1 MVLASLLFFLP
12 AFALSSKDSVA
23 IVPAEDLKVCEYFDA
38 RIVRLREIVNKELGP
53 DVDIGSDL
61 YTTLE
66 ESKLCDT
73 VGYVA
78 IPECVAN
85 NGGDECVA
93 RKTSELIRKTL
104 RAAMKAEKIKQLP
117 SGEKFFATCKHIGYK
132 NVLKTFKSART
143 LMSPECGLPGLGGGR
158 SRRSLD
164 LLPALLLGGSY
175 DPSSIW
181 FQYFLC
187 KDIDLYCYFFTQ
199 GWTQGQ
205 YGQYYLYDN
214 LLDDTNGLFAGSTDS
229 SNLATI
235 ALLGGLGGGIGQP
248 SGYYPSY
255 GAHAAAP
262 APGRK
267 RREQGV
273 VGDEDKDE
281 VNRRKRR
288 AVCDDDENCTDRKRR
303 EGEKEDED
311 TERKRR
317 EACDRDDSLPFC
329 PRRKRSPESEEEDED
344 RKRRA
349 VCDDDENCIDRKRR
363 EGEKEDDDKER
374 NRRDACDRDDLLPYC
389 PRRKRSPER
398 EEEEDEDRKRREA
411 CDVDD
416 KSPSC
421 RRRKRRS
428 AVCDDNDDSKPNCP
442 KRNRRSASNEA
453 CAENDANCHNKNR
466 KRRQA
471 CEACKINPDSTECDK
486 CLNS

>member
-1 MVLASLLFFLP
+1 MVLAYLLIFLP

-38 RIVRLREIVNKELGP
+38 RIIRLGEIINEELRP
-53 DVDIGSDL
+53 DVDVHSDL
-61 YTTLE
+61 YITLE

-78 IPECVAN
+78 IPECVAKKE
-85 NGGDECVA
+85 GDECVA
-93 RKTSELIRKTL
+93 RKTSEMIRKSL
-104 RAAMKAEKIKQLP
+104 RAAMKAEKIKAVP

-132 NVLKTFKSART
+132 NVLKTFKSARS
-143 LMSPECGLPGLGGGR
+143 LMSAECGLPGLGGGR

-214 LLDDTNGLFAGSTDS
+214 LLDDTTGLFAGSTD

-255 GAHAAAP
+255 GAHVAAPAP

-267 RREQGV
+267 RRESDD
-273 VGDEDKDE
+273 GDDVDGESGE
-281 VNRRKRR
+281 RKRR
-288 AVCDDDENCTDRKRR
+288 AVDC
-303 EGEKEDED
+303 EDLTNHQE
-311 TERKRR
+311 
-317 EACDRDDSLPFC
+317 CM
-329 PRRKRSPESEEEDED
+329 

-349 VCDDDENCIDRKRR
+349 VDCEDRTNINHPECKRKRRAVDCEDPTYTNHPECKRKRRAVDCEDRTNSNHPECKRKRRAVPDCEDPANINHQQCMRKRR
-363 EGEKEDDDKER
+363 EVPDCEDPA
-374 NRRDACDRDDLLPYC
+374 NINHSACM
-389 PRRKRSPER
+389 
-398 EEEEDEDRKRREA
+398 RKRRAAAPDCEDHTNFNHPKCKRKRRTTA
-411 CDVDD
+411 LDCEEGDD
-416 KSPSC
+416 ASC
-421 RRRKRRS
+421 RRR
-428 AVCDDNDDSKPNCP
+428 
-442 KRNRRSASNEA
+442 
-453 CAENDANCHNKNR
+453 
-466 KRRQA
+466 RQAA
-471 CEACKINPDSTECDK
+471 CEACESNPDSTECTE
-486 CLNS
+486 CTGL

>member
-1 MVLASLLFFLP
+1 M
-12 AFALSSKDSVA
+12 
-23 IVPAEDLKVCEYFDA
+23 
-38 RIVRLREIVNKELGP
+38 G
-53 DVDIGSDL
+53 GSDL

-143 LMSPECGLPGLGGGR
+143 LMSPECGLPGLDGGR

-214 LLDDTNGLFAGSTDS
+214 LLDDTTGLFAGATD

-235 ALLGGLGGGIGQP
+235 ALLGGLGGGYSQP
-248 SGYYPSY
+248 AGYYPAY
-255 GAHAAAP
+255 GAP
-262 APGRK
+262 APAQGRK
-267 RREQGV
+267 RR
-273 VGDEDKDE
+273 DADCEDDSE
-281 VNRRKRR
+281 
-288 AVCDDDENCTDRKRR
+288 E
-303 EGEKEDED
+303 
-311 TERKRR
+311 
-317 EACDRDDSLPFC
+317 CDR
-329 PRRKRSPESEEEDED
+329 
-344 RKRRA
+344 
-349 VCDDDENCIDRKRR
+349 
-363 EGEKEDDDKER
+363 
-374 NRRDACDRDDLLPYC
+374 
-389 PRRKRSPER
+389 
-398 EEEEDEDRKRREA
+398 
-411 CDVDD
+411 
-416 KSPSC
+416 
-421 RRRKRRS
+421 RRRQVDCIKNPEECEQRR
-428 AVCDDNDDSKPNCP
+428 
-442 KRNRRSASNEA
+442 
-453 CAENDANCHNKNR
+453 
-466 KRRQA
+466 RRQVD
-471 CEACKINPDSTECDK
+471 CEKNPEECEQRRRRQVDCEK
-486 CLNS
+486 NPEECEQRRRRQVDC

>member
-12 AFALSSKDSVA
+12 ALALSSKDSVA

-104 RAAMKAEKIKQLP
+104 RAAMKAEKIKEVP
-117 SGEKFFATCKHIGYK
+117 SGKKFFATCKHIGYK

-214 LLDDTNGLFAGSTDS
+214 LLDDTTGLFAGSTD

-235 ALLGGLGGGIGQP
+235 ALLGGLGGGVGQP

-262 APGRK
+262 VQGRK
-267 RREQGV
+267 RRDSEVDEGDDQGN
-273 VGDEDKDE
+273 E
-281 VNRRKRR
+281 RKRR
-288 AVCDDDENCTDRKRR
+288 TLDCDDKDCPKRKRQTETVDPNDKDDDNDRKRR
-303 EGEKEDED
+303 SVDCAKTPEHPDCPN
-311 TERKRR
+311 RKRR
-317 EACDRDDSLPFC
+317 SVDCAKTPEHPDC
-329 PRRKRSPESEEEDED
+329 PT
-344 RKRRA
+344 RKRRST
-349 VCDDDENCIDRKRR
+349 VDSVNCETNQKH
-363 EGEKEDDDKER
+363 
-374 NRRDACDRDDLLPYC
+374 
-389 PRRKRSPER
+389 PE
-398 EEEEDEDRKRREA
+398 
-411 CDVDD
+411 CM
-416 KSPSC
+416 
-421 RRRKRRS
+421 RRKRRS
-428 AVCDDNDDSKPNCP
+428 DENCVEDDVSC
-442 KRNRRSASNEA
+442 
-453 CAENDANCHNKNR
+453 R

-471 CEACKINPDSTECDK
+471 CKACEDNPDSTECAQ
-486 CLNS
+486 C

>member
-12 AFALSSKDSVA
+12 ALALSSKDSVA

-38 RIVRLREIVNKELGP
+38 RIIRLREIVNKELGP

-104 RAAMKAEKIKQLP
+104 RAAMKAEKIKAVP

-214 LLDDTNGLFAGSTDS
+214 LLDDTTGLFAGATD

-267 RREQGV
+267 RRDSENDDCDHEDCPKKKRETV
-273 VGDEDKDE
+273 DPNDED
-281 VNRRKRR
+281 
-288 AVCDDDENCTDRKRR
+288 DDNDRKRR
-303 EGEKEDED
+303 SVDCAKTPKHPDCPN
-311 TERKRR
+311 RKRR
-317 EACDRDDSLPFC
+317 TADPVDPN
-329 PRRKRSPESEEEDED
+329 EDENDSD
-344 RKRRA
+344 RKRRSVDCEKA
-349 VCDDDENCIDRKRR
+349 VNRKH
-363 EGEKEDDDKER
+363 
-374 NRRDACDRDDLLPYC
+374 
-389 PRRKRSPER
+389 PE
-398 EEEEDEDRKRREA
+398 
-411 CDVDD
+411 CM
-416 KSPSC
+416 
-421 RRRKRRS
+421 RRKRRS
-428 AVCDDNDDSKPNCP
+428 DENCGDDVSC
-442 KRNRRSASNEA
+442 S
-453 CAENDANCHNKNR
+453 R

-471 CEACKINPDSTECDK
+471 CKACEDNPDSTECAK
-486 CLNS
+486 C

>member
-1 MVLASLLFFLP
+1 MGSASRALVVLSSSYFIMVLSSLLFFLP
-12 AFALSSKDSVA
+12 ALALSSKDSVA

-104 RAAMKAEKIKQLP
+104 RAAIKAEKIKAVP

-158 SRRSLD
+158 SRCSLD

-214 LLDDTNGLFAGSTDS
+214 LLDDSTGLFAGATD

-255 GAHAAAP
+255 GSHAAP
-262 APGRK
+262 AQGRRRRATKTACSDEDDSLPNCTSSRK
-267 RREQGV
+267 RREEN
-273 VGDEDKDE
+273 DEDE
-281 VNRRKRR
+281 
-288 AVCDDDENCTDRKRR
+288 
-303 EGEKEDED
+303 
-311 TERKRR
+311 ERKRR
-317 EACDRDDSLPFC
+317 ETMRCSDEDDSLPNC
-329 PRRKRSPESEEEDED
+329 TTS
-344 RKRRA
+344 RKRRQGQQK
-349 VCDDDENCIDRKRR
+349 EEERNPNSIHRKRR
-363 EGEKEDDDKER
+363 E
-374 NRRDACDRDDLLPYC
+374 
-389 PRRKRSPER
+389 
-398 EEEEDEDRKRREA
+398 EEEERNPNSIHRKRREE
-411 CDVDD
+411 DEEE
-416 KSPSC
+416 K
-421 RRRKRRS
+421 RKRRETAITCS
-428 AVCDDNDDSKPNCP
+428 DMDDSLPNCTRSKRRATEMCDDDDASLPDCT
-442 KRNRRSASNEA
+442 RMRRSPPSE
-453 CAENDANCHNKNR
+453 
-466 KRRQA
+466 A
-471 CEACKINPDSTECDK
+471 CEACKKNPDSTECEK
-486 CLNS
+486 C

>member
-1 MVLASLLFFLP
+1 MVLAYLLIFLP

-38 RIVRLREIVNKELGP
+38 RIIRLGEIINEELRP
-53 DVDIGSDL
+53 DVDVHSDL
-61 YTTLE
+61 YITLE

-78 IPECVAN
+78 IPECVAKKE
-85 NGGDECVA
+85 GDECVA
-93 RKTSELIRKTL
+93 RKTSEMIRKSL
-104 RAAMKAEKIKQLP
+104 RAAMKAEKIKAVP

-143 LMSPECGLPGLGGGR
+143 LMSPECGLPGLGGSR

-214 LLDDTNGLFAGSTDS
+214 LLDDTTGLFAGATD

-255 GAHAAAP
+255 GAQAP
-262 APGRK
+262 TQRK
-267 RREQGV
+267 RRGV
-273 VGDEDKDE
+273 ELESDEENEGD
-281 VNRRKRR
+281 RRKRG
-288 AVCDDDENCTDRKRR
+288 VCADGTVSDDCSDRKRRDPCEGVDSDECNRKKRSVCPDGTVSENCDRKRR
-303 EGEKEDED
+303 EEPSNDDDEELD
-311 TERKRR
+311 ERKRR
-317 EACDRDDSLPFC
+317 SVCDEFPDRKDC
-329 PRRKRSPESEEEDED
+329 PK
-344 RKRRA
+344 RKRRTVDCNA
-349 VCDDDENCIDRKRR
+349 NPSHKDCPKRERRTVNCKT
-363 EGEKEDDDKER
+363 
-374 NRRDACDRDDLLPYC
+374 DLDH
-389 PRRKRSPER
+389 PEC
-398 EEEEDEDRKRREA
+398 K
-411 CDVDD
+411 
-416 KSPSC
+416 
-421 RRRKRRS
+421 RRKRRS
-428 AVCDDNDDSKPNCP
+428 NDTCTKDESD
-442 KRNRRSASNEA
+442 AS
-453 CAENDANCHNKNR
+453 CR

-471 CEACKINPDSTECDK
+471 CEDCEKNPDSTKCAEC
-486 CLNS
+486 

>member
-12 AFALSSKDSVA
+12 ALALSSKDSVA

-104 RAAMKAEKIKQLP
+104 RAAMKAEKIKEVP
-117 SGEKFFATCKHIGYK
+117 SGKKFFATCKHIGYK

-214 LLDDTNGLFAGSTDS
+214 LLDDTTGLFAGSTD

-248 SGYYPSY
+248 TGYYPSY
-255 GAHAAAP
+255 GAHVAAP
-262 APGRK
+262 ASGRK
-267 RREQGV
+267 RR
-273 VGDEDKDE
+273 DSEDDDNDVIE
-281 VNRRKRR
+281 RKRR
-288 AVCDDDENCTDRKRR
+288 SDDCDDEDCLKRKRRTSKTNEDDDEKDRKRR
-303 EGEKEDED
+303 SVDCVKTPKHVDCIKRERRSDED
-311 TERKRR
+311 
-317 EACDRDDSLPFC
+317 DD
-329 PRRKRSPESEEEDED
+329 DAD
-344 RKRRA
+344 RKRRS
-349 VCDDDENCIDRKRR
+349 VDCVKTPKHVECIKRKRRSDKDDDDVDRKRR
-363 EGEKEDDDKER
+363 SIDCVKTPKH
-374 NRRDACDRDDLLPYC
+374 
-389 PRRKRSPER
+389 PEC
-398 EEEEDEDRKRREA
+398 K
-411 CDVDD
+411 
-416 KSPSC
+416 
-421 RRRKRRS
+421 RRKRRS
-428 AVCDDNDDSKPNCP
+428 NENCDNDDVSC
-442 KRNRRSASNEA
+442 RQ
-453 CAENDANCHNKNR
+453 
-466 KRRQA
+466 RRQA
-471 CEACKINPDSTECDK
+471 CKACEDNPDSTLCAEC
-486 CLNS
+486 

>member
-1 MVLASLLFFLP
+1 MGSSSFFIMVLASLLFFLP
-12 AFALSSKDSVA
+12 ALALSSKDSVA

-104 RAAMKAEKIKQLP
+104 RAAIKAEKIKAVP

-158 SRRSLD
+158 SKRSLD

-187 KDIDLYCYFFTQ
+187 KDIALYCYFFTQ

-214 LLDDTNGLFAGSTDS
+214 LLDDTTGLFAGATD

-255 GAHAAAP
+255 GSHAAP
-262 APGRK
+262 AQGRRRRATKTACSDEDDSLPNCTSSRK
-267 RREQGV
+267 RREEN
-273 VGDEDKDE
+273 DEDE
-281 VNRRKRR
+281 
-288 AVCDDDENCTDRKRR
+288 
-303 EGEKEDED
+303 
-311 TERKRR
+311 ERKRR
-317 EACDRDDSLPFC
+317 ETMRCSDEDDSLPNC
-329 PRRKRSPESEEEDED
+329 TTS
-344 RKRRA
+344 RKRRQGQQK
-349 VCDDDENCIDRKRR
+349 EEERSPNSIHRKRR
-363 EGEKEDDDKER
+363 E
-374 NRRDACDRDDLLPYC
+374 
-389 PRRKRSPER
+389 
-398 EEEEDEDRKRREA
+398 EEERKKRKRRETSIT
-411 CDVDD
+411 CSDMDD
-416 KSPSC
+416 
-421 RRRKRRS
+421 
-428 AVCDDNDDSKPNCP
+428 
-442 KRNRRSASNEA
+442 
-453 CAENDANCHNKNR
+453 
-466 KRRQA
+466 
-471 CEACKINPDSTECDK
+471 
-486 CLNS
+486 CLT